1 MKALVIGAGG
11 VGRAI
16 ANIASRRSFIESMV
30 IADRTLARAEEAVAR
45 VKDPR
50 FSAAMVNAAELEDIR
65 DLIRKADPDVVINA
79 VDPRFVMPIFL
90 ACEIENTNYIDMAMS
105 LSRKHPHYPYTETG
119 VKLGDEQFARDF
131 NWDERKIYALIGMGV
146 EPGMSDIFA
155 KYASEHLFSR
165 IDSCTILDGSNLRVE
180 GYDFAPS
187 FSIWTTIEECLNPPL
202 VWEDGR
208 GWYTTTPFSELEIF
222 DFPEGIGPVE
232 CVNVE
237 HEEVNM
243 LPRTMDAKKVAFK
256 YGLGTEFISVLKT
269 LHALGLDKI
278 NPVWVRSKSGKSQV
292 APRDLVAAVLPDP
305 ASLVDVMT
313 GKTCAGTLVTG
324 KGKDGK
330 PLGKSN
336 RSFEY
341 DNVTDK
347 YVTFLLE
354 EMIPLAESKGYKI
367 SKDPKRRGIAGA
379 SSGGI
384 CAFNAAWQRPDA
396 FSKVFTTIGSF
407 TNIRGVLSNGKEVG
421 GDQFPRM
428 VMESPKKDI
437 RIYSQDGTHDLT
449 NQFGVWPEANQ
460 KMAEAWKAKGYD
472 YKFVMGEGTHNGR
485 HGAMLLPEA
494 LTWLWRDVR

>member
-1 MKALVIGAGG
+1 MCVNLSLNPGSDRLNVIRLELNIMKALVIGAGG

-65 DLIRKADPDVVINA
+65 ELIRKADPDVVINA

-119 VKLGDEQFARDF
+119 VKLGDEQFARDY
-131 NWDERKIYALIGMGV
+131 NWDERKIFALIGMGV
-146 EPGMSDIFA
+146 EPGMSDVFA

-180 GYDFAPS
+180 GFDFAPS

-237 HEEVNM
+237 HEEVV
-243 LPRTMDAKKVAFK
+243 LIPQKIDAKKVNFK
-256 YGLGTEFISVLKT
+256 YGLGAEFITILKT
-269 LHALGLDKI
+269 INMLGMDRKET
-278 NPVWVRSKSGKSQV
+278 VEVQGVSVS
-292 APRDLVAAVLPDP
+292 PRDLLTASLPDP
-305 ASLVDVMT
+305 GTLGERMR
-313 GKTCAGTLVTG
+313 GKTCAGALV
-324 KGKDGK
+324 KGLDKEGNPKAVYIYNVVDNAWSMKEFGDQAVVWQTAINPVIALELVHKGIWK
-330 PLGKSN
+330 PQGVN
-336 RSFEY
+336 GPEWFESKPFL
-341 DNVTDK
+341 D
-347 YVTFLLE
+347 LLE
-354 EMIPLAESKGYKI
+354 EYGTSWHIRDEDAS
-367 SKDPKRRGIAGA
+367 GIV
-379 SSGGI
+379 
-384 CAFNAAWQRPDA
+384 
-396 FSKVFTTIGSF
+396 K
-407 TNIRGVLSNGKEVG
+407 
-421 GDQFPRM
+421 
-428 VMESPKKDI
+428 
-437 RIYSQDGTHDLT
+437 
-449 NQFGVWPEANQ
+449 
-460 KMAEAWKAKGYD
+460 
-472 YKFVMGEGTHNGR
+472 
-485 HGAMLLPEA
+485 
-494 LTWLWRDVR
+494 